1 MTILQALKGYYDRV
15 TEREPTAIAAPG
27 YSDEKISF
35 AVVIDADGKVVANE
49 DLRDTD
55 GRKPLP
61 LLVPVPASFKRPGK
75 TPKSFFL
82 WDKTAFALG
91 ATEGGENELFA
102 TSLKQHEAFRRIHL
116 DNLANEQD
124 AGLAALRRFVETWS
138 PDNFSKLTHAAEM
151 LDTNV
156 VFRLNG
162 EAGFIHDRPAA
173 KDIWRKVRASIG
185 ADSSQCLVTG
195 EQEPVARLH
204 PAIKNI
210 PGQTMGGS
218 IVSFNLNAFT
228 SYGLEQGDNA
238 PVSETAAFG
247 YTTALNRLL
256 RADSRNRIQL
266 ADATTVFWGE
276 AEVGADAE
284 AAEGF
289 FSCLSAP
296 PDDADATAKMRP
308 VMERME
314 QGRPL
319 DIPELHFKDGTK
331 FYILGLSPN
340 ASRLSVRF
348 WEMTTLGGLGRAFHR
363 HFKDLSI
370 EPKPWNAHLPAIKRL
385 LVQTALLGDSDRIPP
400 SLAGELMRAIL
411 TERRYPQTL
420 LSQAIIRLRSDRTD
434 KTQTRTALGLRA
446 ALIKAC
452 ITRDFRFNIEKE
464 DVPVNLDRSNMNPGY
479 RLGRLFAVLEGV
491 QSVAL
496 PGLNATIRD
505 RFYAAASATPSSVFP
520 ILISK
525 SNHHLSNLKKTD
537 KGGLAVWFEREIGEI
552 IGGFPAGEFPRLL
565 KLQDQGR
572 FAIGYYQQGFTKR
585 ADTPTEI
592 AAPDTTARPDT
603 DA

>member
-1 MTILQALKGYYDRV
+1 MTILQALKGYYDRAA
-15 TEREPTAIAAPG
+15 EREPTAIAELG

-35 AVVIDADGKVVANE
+35 VLVIDADGKVVADE
-49 DLRDTD
+49 DWRDTD
-55 GRKPLP
+55 GRKPQPRLM
-61 LLVPVPASFKRPGK
+61 PVPASFKRPGK

-91 ATEGGENELFA
+91 VTEGGENQPFA
-102 TSLKQHEAFRRIHL
+102 PSLKRHEAFRQIHL

-124 AGLAALRRFVETWS
+124 EGLTALRRFVETWS

-151 LDTNV
+151 LDTNI

-195 EQEPVARLH
+195 AQEPVARLH

-238 PVSETAAFG
+238 PVSETAAFA

-256 RADSRNRIQL
+256 RTDSRNRIQL
-266 ADATTVFWGE
+266 ADATTVFWAE
-276 AEVGADAE
+276 AQDAADAE

-289 FSCLSAP
+289 FSFLSEP
-296 PDDADATAKMRP
+296 PDDADATTKMRP

-331 FYILGLSPN
+331 FYILALSPN

-363 HFKDLSI
+363 HFEDLLI
-370 EPKPWNAHLPAIKRL
+370 EPKPWNAQLPAIKRL
-385 LVQTALLGDSDRIPP
+385 LIQTAPLGDSDRIPAN
-400 SLAGELMRAIL
+400 LAGELMRAIL
-411 TERRYPQTL
+411 TGRRYPQTL
-420 LSQAIIRLRSDRTD
+420 LSQAIIRFRSDRTD
-434 KTQTRTALGLRA
+434 KSQTRAALGLRT

-452 ITRDFRFNIEKE
+452 LTRDFRFDIEKE
-464 DVPVNLDRSNMNPGY
+464 DIPVNLDKSNMNPGY

-491 QSVAL
+491 QSAAL

-505 RFYAAASATPSSVFP
+505 RFYAAASATPCSVFP

-537 KGGLAVWFEREIGEI
+537 KGGLAIWFEREIGEI

-572 FAIGYYQQGFTKR
+572 FAIGYYQQRFTKR
-585 ADTPTEI
+585 ADTPAEI
-592 AAPDTTARPDT
+592 SALDTPET